1 MQAFLGAVARAL
13 VDEPSRV
20 RVFERVE
27 DDLVHLDLQVAPDDR
42 GRVIGRSGRTA
53 EALRT
58 LLAALGRRRGLRCRL
73 EIP

>member
-13 VDEPSRV
+13 VDEPRRV

-27 DDLVHLDLQVAPDDR
+27 DDLVRFDLQVAPEDR

-58 LLAALGRRRGLRCRL
+58 LLAALARRRGLRSRL

>member
-1 MQAFLGAVARAL
+1 MRSFLGAVARSL
-13 VDEPSRV
+13 VDEPDSV
-20 RVFERVE
+20 RVLEKVE
-27 DDLVHLDLQVAPDDR
+27 GTLVRLDLEVAAHDR

-58 LLAALGRRRGLRCRL
+58 LLGVIARRRGLRCRL